1 MTISISNDDF
11 GRYADAERQL
21 CDQAGPL
28 LAAIFR
34 DIESRAG
41 VFITE
46 VRVTL
51 DRASN
56 DGQEVSANCTIVNA
70 RPTLSFGHHDPAD
83 TKPSAGYSPSNQ
95 G

>member
-1 MTISISNDDF
+1 MSNTSEDF
-11 GRYADAERQL
+11 ARYADAERKL
-21 CDQAGPL
+21 CDEAGPL

-34 DIESRAG
+34 DIERRAG
-41 VFITE
+41 VVITE

-56 DGQEVSANCTIVNA
+56 DGEEVSANCTIVNA
-70 RPTLSFGHHDPAD
+70 RPVLSARHDLAETQRLAGHSH
-83 TKPSAGYSPSNQ
+83 SNQ